1 MREGLYLNIA
11 STGKTERVGLVLRKA
26 TIHSLLFKDTGWG
39 DTRNTQQRG
48 KVETG
53 NPAFSK
59 WISSVQIVVTGRNRF
74 SGIPPQFH

>member
-39 DTRNTQQRG
+39 DTRNT
-48 KVETG
+48 
-53 NPAFSK
+53 
-59 WISSVQIVVTGRNRF
+59 
-74 SGIPPQFH
+74 